1 MEEPEPD
8 GDPIRMKRLYSS
20 TGLQPFL
27 YFLFLLV
34 YRSFTFDEVP
44 LGDFAAFEDAATLIN
59 RLYCAVPGYSI

>member
-1 MEEPEPD
+1 
-8 GDPIRMKRLYSS
+8 
-20 TGLQPFL
+20 L